1 MSTEKQKEA
10 QREYYQRNKERIK
23 KNKEYGKKRG
33 RPANVERQK
42 RLSEEKQKNK
52 EINDKKWI
60 SPSIKIRRET
70 ITWMREF
77 CKKTGRDP
85 NQEIEMLLTKYRE
98 MVENRVEEVQA
109 QATCESKIRLRK
121 KY

>member
-1 MSTEKQKEA
+1 MSTEKQKKA

-23 KNKEYGKKRG
+23 KNKEYG
-33 RPANVERQK
+33 
-42 RLSEEKQKNK
+42 
-52 EINDKKWI
+52 KKWI

-109 QATCESKIRLRK
+109 QATCESKFRLRK
-121 KY
+121 NK

>member
-1 MSTEKQKEA
+1 MSTEKQKKA

-42 RLSEEKQKNK
+42 RLSEEKQRNK
-52 EINDKKWI
+52 EINDAKWI

-98 MVENRVEEVQA
+98 MVENRVEEAQA
-109 QATCESKIRLRK
+109 QATCQSKFRLRK
-121 KY
+121 KN